1 MNKKVLLIVL
11 GISFTILLPTSIAVP
26 SIQTQKS
33 DFEHAI
39 KPIISQDFVVDK
51 IFAIGRITNLQIEE
65 DSVSFNPINLWYFG
79 IQYLDGETI
88 WYVGHTKNLD
98 NVFRFSQ
105 SEFKGILTQG
115 FICGIIDLEQEVT
128 PTITFSKTDMISTNT
143 LTVISA
149 SPADVDWSDLE
160 LQVDGTAA
168 DHGMSGTVTAGD
180 IIDITAI
187 AGTGAYTI
195 TIRHIPTNTLIGSWD
210 FE

>member
-11 GISFTILLPTSIAVP
+11 GISFTILLPTSTAVP

-39 KPIISQDFVVDK
+39 KPIISQDFVDK

>member
-39 KPIISQDFVVDK
+39 KPIISQDFVDK

>member
-1 MNKKVLLIVL
+1 MNKKVLLLIVL
-11 GISFTILLPTSIAVP
+11 GISFTILLPTSTAVP

-39 KPIISQDFVVDK
+39 KPIISQDFVDK

>member
-1 MNKKVLLIVL
+1 MNKKVLLLIVL

-39 KPIISQDFVVDK
+39 KPIISQDFVDK